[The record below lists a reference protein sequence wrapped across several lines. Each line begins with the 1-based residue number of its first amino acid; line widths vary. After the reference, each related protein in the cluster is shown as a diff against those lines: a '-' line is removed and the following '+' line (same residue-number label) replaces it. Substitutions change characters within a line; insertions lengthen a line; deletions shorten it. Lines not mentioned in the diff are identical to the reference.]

1 MFFILE
7 YNGGY
12 CVEGG
17 IMIEKL
23 KQFILDAGRYS
34 VEKRGAAAH
43 SLSFKVGSDATRG
56 IVTEV
61 DTAISQKFKRFV
73 EEHFGD
79 LNYMIIDEE
88 SIADLSGDVFDSVA
102 KTEYQFVIDP
112 IDGTVNY
119 AADLPMYGITV
130 AVMKH
135 GRPWL
140 GFLYAPVTGELVY
153 TDGEQVFFEYNGKT
167 EVVPKNRESFSRVV
181 MAHAWRVCLK
191 PNHFNGRL
199 IVQDYFSA
207 VIYCLYLAIGRVKGA
222 FMQANLWDIAGGMA
236 ICKVLGMGFYD
247 YDTKQEMDC
256 FSSAFFADKCQV
268 KSIKIVCHEQD
279 FDTLKNL
286 VSDVIGK
293 DE

>member
-1 MFFILE
+1 
-7 YNGGY
+7 
-12 CVEGG
+12 
-17 IMIEKL
+17 MIEKL
-23 KQFILDAGRYS
+23 KQFILDVGQYTKK
-34 VEKRGAAAH
+34 KRGASLH
-43 SLSFKVGSDATRG
+43 SLSFKAGDDATRG

-61 DTAISQKFKRFV
+61 DTAISKKFKQFI
-73 EEHFGD
+73 ENHFGD

-88 SIADLSGDVFDSVA
+88 SIADLNGDVFDLVA
-102 KTEYQFVIDP
+102 KTDYQFVIDP

-130 AVMKH
+130 GVMKH

-153 TDGEQVFFEYNGKT
+153 TDGEQVFFEYNGRT
-167 EVVPKNRESFSRVV
+167 EEISKNRENFSRVV
-181 MAHAWRVCLK
+181 MAHAWRVRLK

-199 IVQDYFSA
+199 IIQDYFSA

-247 YDTKQEMDC
+247 YDTKQEMDV
-256 FSSAFFADKCQV
+256 FSPAFFGEKCQV
-268 KSIKIVCHEQD
+268 KKMHVVCYEKD
-279 FDTLKNL
+279 FETLKNL
-286 VSDVIGK
+286 VSGIVGK